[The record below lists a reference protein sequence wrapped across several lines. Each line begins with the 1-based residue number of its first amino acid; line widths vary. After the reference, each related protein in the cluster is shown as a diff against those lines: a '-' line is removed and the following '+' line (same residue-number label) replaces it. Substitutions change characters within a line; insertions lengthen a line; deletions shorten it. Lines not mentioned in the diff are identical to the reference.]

1 MARST
6 YRDFCFEYVCVLY
19 SKWFAR
25 LINRDKSVILNF
37 YLAAEKAEAGICKFY
52 CYYTIVK
59 NGITQILL
67 FSVRKRKST
76 KFCERNFKRIYFRF
90 LINWSDDNSMPD
102 DH

>member
-6 YRDFCFEYVCVLY
+6 YINFCFKYECVLY
-19 SKWFAR
+19 CKWFAR

-59 NGITQILL
+59 FGITQILL
-67 FSVRKRKST
+67 FSVRKCKSA
-76 KFCERNFKRIYFRF
+76 KFVNAFSREFILGF
-90 LINWSDDNSMPD
+90 
-102 DH
+102 